1 MIVQLLYK
9 YYILTITL
17 TAILLGLSS
26 CTESIKLD
34 TDDTDPVIVI
44 YSTITDELTY
54 QQVQLSS
61 STGYFD
67 GNKNAKVS
75 GATIT
80 ITSDKGDLYNL
91 EEVDNTPG
99 TYKTTTQMAGIPGEN
114 YHLKVMVDFNNDG
127 INETYEADAKMELPV
142 KLDSIDIS
150 YEKIAKYHY
159 YSFNIYAKEPAG
171 TNYYMCKYIVNDS
184 V

>member
-1 MIVQLLYK
+1 
-9 YYILTITL
+9 
-17 TAILLGLSS
+17 
-26 CTESIKLD
+26 
-34 TDDTDPVIVI
+34 
-44 YSTITDELTY
+44 
-54 QQVQLSS
+54 
-61 STGYFD
+61 
-67 GNKNAKVS
+67 
-75 GATIT
+75 
-80 ITSDKGDLYNL
+80 
-91 EEVDNTPG
+91 
-99 TYKTTTQMAGIPGEN
+99 MAGIPGEN

-184 V
+184 VYDRISKYVIFDDLSYDNQYINGSSIGYFFDDTERDEYKDADDYNTMTFRLLLHLYTLFLT